1 MESPGGTSLKHKTKY
16 VFFIILLCFL
26 SELAAY
32 SVFDLPVS
40 TIILDPGHGGT
51 DPGAVSQFNGHLME
65 KDVVLAIALEIRE
78 IIKAKHPGLSVV
90 MTREDDSFIP
100 LDQRAAIARTTD
112 PGPNE
117 QAVFI
122 SIHTNSIGIESVSG
136 FEILIKSMNK
146 KIQFF
151 TSGIQGWQLLR
162 YAKESDSQLNA
173 ALNRANT
180 MLASAI
186 RSSVT
191 DMFPDMRDRGVKEQD
206 VWVLNA
212 SAIPSVLVETSFI
225 SNEQDSNNMAS
236 SEWITAMA
244 HAIAEGI
251 LNFVAIIQ

>member
-1 MESPGGTSLKHKTKY
+1 
-16 VFFIILLCFL
+16 
-26 SELAAY
+26 
-32 SVFDLPVS
+32 
-40 TIILDPGHGGT
+40 
-51 DPGAVSQFNGHLME
+51 
-65 KDVVLAIALEIRE
+65 
-78 IIKAKHPGLSVV
+78 
-90 MTREDDSFIP
+90 
-100 LDQRAAIARTTD
+100 
-112 PGPNE
+112 
-117 QAVFI
+117 
-122 SIHTNSIGIESVSG
+122 
-136 FEILIKSMNK
+136 
-146 KIQFF
+146 
-151 TSGIQGWQLLR
+151 
-162 YAKESDSQLNA
+162 
-173 ALNRANT
+173 

>member
-1 MESPGGTSLKHKTKY
+1 
-16 VFFIILLCFL
+16 
-26 SELAAY
+26 
-32 SVFDLPVS
+32 
-40 TIILDPGHGGT
+40 
-51 DPGAVSQFNGHLME
+51 
-65 KDVVLAIALEIRE
+65 
-78 IIKAKHPGLSVV
+78 
-90 MTREDDSFIP
+90 
-100 LDQRAAIARTTD
+100 DQRAAIARTTD